1 MDLQT
6 TFYVI
11 GIIFMSLMTLIILA
25 LVVAVFAIKAKI
37 NTIQRQIENKIHSFT
52 EVAEMGEEIVHK
64 AQDFMGRNKK

>member
-52 EVAEMGEEIVHK
+52 EVAEMGEEMVHK
-64 AQDFMGRNKK
+64 AQDFMGRHKK